1 MDSLVFLSFIACIP
15 IRIVHAILAQLR
27 LSSAEGRETSSAWG
41 LARAPADMV
50 ANTKRIEVSRKSLT
64 SSLEPR
70 MVTGMELQLLKL
82 DRKLDRAAS
91 KLATH

>member
-1 MDSLVFLSFIACIP
+1 
-15 IRIVHAILAQLR
+15 
-27 LSSAEGRETSSAWG
+27 
-41 LARAPADMV
+41 MV

-64 SSLEPR
+64 SSLEPKL
-70 MVTGMELQLLKL
+70 VTGMELQLLKL